1 MCEIQSQ
8 NGDIHVCGKKGQENW
23 IFFFQQKR
31 TGKRTHSCSMCS
43 DFWPPFDPPSIS
55 ASGAIYFVMLF
66 STEIPQM
73 WKKAEQIY
81 EWTLYICVDAGHTV
95 KYEM

>member
-8 NGDIHVCGKKGQENW
+8 NNGDIRVWKKRTGKWN
-23 IFFFQQKR
+23 IFFQQKR

-43 DFWPPFDPPSIS
+43 DFWPPFDPT
-55 ASGAIYFVMLF
+55 IYFVMLF

-81 EWTLYICVDAGHTV
+81 E
-95 KYEM
+95 